1 MRDWREQIRR
11 FVRYHRGQ
19 RAEIGAKGIHALLPG
34 PRVRGSLS
42 TRPISGGKLR
52 GHMIGVAAELQD
64 VPLGDAQVFEHFPGR
79 MRGALRPPSSK
90 RNRQILDH
98 RFKVRVG
105 SFALEKVEEM
115 LSKRLLILQGYHS
128 SNLTEAKIDVR
139 WHYST
144 EFSPTWSPR

>member
-42 TRPISGGKLR
+42 TRPISGGKFR

-64 VPLGDAQVFEHFPGR
+64 VPLGDAQVFEHLPGR
-79 MRGALRPPSSK
+79 MRSALGPLLSK
-90 RNRQILDH
+90 RNRQILGC
-98 RFKVRVG
+98 RFKIRMG
-105 SFALEKVEEM
+105 SFTGEKVEEVV
-115 LSKRLLILQGYHS
+115 S
-128 SNLTEAKIDVR
+128 
-139 WHYST
+139 
-144 EFSPTWSPR
+144 